1 MRIDAHQHFWSVAR
15 GDYGWLQPGHVLYRD
30 FLPADLAPE
39 LASSG
44 IQRTVLVQAAPT
56 VAETEFILQLADS
69 NDFVGGVVGWIDF
82 EDPLHERQLQ
92 RFAGHGKFL
101 GVRPMI
107 QSIAA
112 DDWMLQDRLSWA
124 YRALIGANLTFDAL
138 CLPRHLPHLYEL
150 CLRYPSLRIVIDHC
164 AKPNI
169 REQQFE
175 QWARDIER
183 IARDTSAMCK
193 LSGLV
198 TEASSDWNVDSL
210 RPYVRHVLDVFG
222 PARVMWGSDW
232 PVCLLASNYARWREA
247 AESLIAAGDAREQ
260 VFGATAARFYDLK

>member
-15 GDYGWLQPGHVLYRD
+15 GDYGWLQPGNDLYRD

-39 LASSG
+39 LASGG

-56 VAETEFILQLADS
+56 VAETDFMLQLAER
-69 NDFVGGVVGWIDF
+69 NHFVAGVVGWIDF
-82 EDPLHERQLQ
+82 EDPSHERHL
-92 RFAGHGKFL
+92 RRLAEHDKFL

-107 QSIAA
+107 QAIPA
-112 DDWMLQDRLSWA
+112 DGWMLQDSLSWA
-124 YRALIGANLTFDAL
+124 YRALIDSNLTFDAL

-150 CLRYPSLRIVIDHC
+150 CSRYPSLRIVIDHC

-169 REQQFE
+169 REQEFDV
-175 QWARDIER
+175 WARDIER
-183 IARDTSAMCK
+183 IARDTAAMCK

-198 TEASSDWNVDSL
+198 TEARADWNVDEL
-210 RPYVRHVLDVFG
+210 RPYVRHVLEVFG

-232 PVCLLASNYARWREA
+232 PVCLLASSYQRWRET
-247 AESLIAAGDAREQ
+247 AESLLETPDAREQ
-260 VFGATAARFYDLK
+260 VFGATAARFYNLK